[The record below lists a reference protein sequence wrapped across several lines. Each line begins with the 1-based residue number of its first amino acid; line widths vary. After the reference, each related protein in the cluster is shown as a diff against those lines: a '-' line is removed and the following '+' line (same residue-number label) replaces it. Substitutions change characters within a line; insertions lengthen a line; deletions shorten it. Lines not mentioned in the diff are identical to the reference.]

1 MKYVI
6 RRNGLTLKNYVIFD
20 AMKQKL
26 LLFFVFLNCTFG
38 LIAQQTATISSAE
51 ISFTFVSK
59 KVKGTISGFESSST
73 INLNTLADSKFKGS
87 VALETLKTGNFLRD
101 WHLNGSKYFDA
112 DAHPNITFESTEV
125 SKSNA
130 GYSVKGKL
138 TIKGTSKAITIDFK
152 RKENQ
157 LIGTTTL
164 FSSDF
169 GIDIKSDREDNEV
182 MVKFVLSLKS

>member
-1 MKYVI
+1 MI

-26 LLFFVFLNCTFG
+26 LLFFVFLNCAFG

-73 INLNTLADSKFKGS
+73 INLNALADSKFKGS
-87 VALETLKTGNFLRD
+87 VALETLKTGNFIRD
-101 WHLNGSKYFDA
+101 WHLKGSKYFDA
-112 DAHPNITFESTEV
+112 DAHPKMTFESTEV
-125 SKSNA
+125 SKSNV

-138 TIKGTSKAITIDFK
+138 TIKATSKALTIDFK

-157 LIGTTTL
+157 LIGATTL

-169 GIDIKSDREDNEV
+169 GIEIKSDREDNEV
-182 MVKFVLSLKS
+182 QVKFVLSLKS